1 MVVREP
7 SGAKDLVGTA
17 RRLYLLDAMNDTVT
31 TLWVKDLA
39 YDLPRARIADRPADP
54 RESARLLVVR
64 WDPLHL
70 EHRHVRDL
78 PALLQPGDV
87 LVMNRT
93 RVIKARLDV
102 QKTTGGRVTV
112 VVVANNQETLR
123 ALLQKGKLKP
133 GQTLEVGPYRLTCV
147 ARQGKWVDL
156 TLPREIPLSQLLET
170 YGHMPLPPY
179 IPRDPSEQ
187 DENWYQPAV
196 AREPGSIA
204 APTASLHLT
213 STLLRALKEQGIQFT
228 ELVLH
233 VGPGT
238 FLPIRGARFEE
249 HRMLPEPYRIPRKTQ
264 EILREA
270 RARGARIV
278 AVGTTVVRALET
290 WAWGEGP
297 PEGTTDLF
305 IYPGYTFRVI
315 QGFWTNFHQPRSTPL
330 AMVAAFAGWERVK
343 EAYLVALEQGYRFLS
358 YGDATLWLPEDGD
371 AGHPA

>member
-1 MVVREP
+1 MNAI
-7 SGAKDLVGTA
+7 GAPLRVEDLTYA
-17 RRLYLLDAMNDTVT
+17 
-31 TLWVKDLA
+31 
-39 YDLPRARIADRPADP
+39 LPRDRIADRPVEP

-64 WDPLHL
+64 WAPTRIAH
-70 EHRHVRDL
+70 HRVADL
-78 PALLQPGDV
+78 PHLLRPGDILV
-87 LVMNRT
+87 LNRT

-102 QKTTGGRVTV
+102 HKTTGGRVTV
-112 VVVANNQETLR
+112 VVVAHRQDTLR

-133 GQTLEVGPYRLTCV
+133 GQTLQVGPHRLTCV

-156 TLPREIPLSQLLET
+156 TLPREISLEALLEI

-179 IPRDPSEQ
+179 IPRDPSDH
-187 DENWYQPAV
+187 DETWYQPSL

-213 STLLRALKEQGIQFT
+213 PALLHALQARGIQLA
-228 ELVLH
+228 EVVLH

-238 FLPIRGARFEE
+238 FLPIQGEHFED
-249 HRMLPEPYRIPRKTQ
+249 HRMLEEPFRIPPETRAVLQ
-264 EILREA
+264 EA
-270 RARGARIV
+270 RRSGRRIV

-297 PEGTTDLF
+297 AEGTTELF

-343 EAYLVALEQGYRFLS
+343 TAYLVALDHGYRFLS

-371 AGHPA
+371 AGHTA